1 MFSLEGKK
9 ALITGSASGIGLA
22 VAKAFIKAGA
32 MVIISDLQDGEEVA
46 KEIGASFIQLNV
58 TDEQKMKQAFEKIE
72 REHGKLDIL
81 VNNAGIA
88 IDIDSIETA
97 PDGAMQK
104 IINVNLFGVYYAMKY
119 APKHMN
125 DGGSII
131 NLGSSAGSGM
141 TTAGHGEYSASKAGV
156 AYLTRTAAI
165 ELGLRGIRVNAI
177 CPGGIAGTGMTTPDD
192 DSPTANFYRTVTAL
206 GRMGSPAD
214 LLGLFNY
221 LASDASSYLTGQEI
235 CIDGGMSAGITLP
248 TLDKIMVGN
257 A

>member
-1 MFSLEGKK
+1 MFSLEKK
-9 ALITGSASGIGLA
+9 NAFITGSAAGIGLA
-22 VAKAFIKAGA
+22 VAKDFIKAGA
-32 MVIISDLQDGEEVA
+32 TVIISDLQDGEAVA
-46 KEIGASFIQLNV
+46 KEIGASFIRLNV
-58 TDEQKMKQAFEKIE
+58 VDEQEMKQAFEQIE
-72 REHGKLDIL
+72 KEHGKLDIL

-88 IDIDSIETA
+88 MDIESIENA

-104 IINVNLFGVYYAMKY
+104 IINANLFGVYYALKH

-131 NLGSSAGSGM
+131 NLGSSAGSKM

-156 AYLTRTAAI
+156 AFLTRTAAI
-165 ELGLRGIRVNAI
+165 ELGLRGIRVNAV

-192 DSPTANFYRTVTAL
+192 DSPTANFYRTITAL
-206 GRMGSPAD
+206 GRMGTPGE

-235 CIDGGMSAGITLP
+235 CIDGGMSAGISLP
-248 TLDKIMVGN
+248 MLDKIM